1 MFLLVQPYADGP
13 ERFHRATVVGEYE
26 TAAEAFAAL
35 DRMGER
41 PNGFGIRGDAIEIY
55 VVDEERRT
63 VKRADAN

>member
-13 ERFHRATVVGEYE
+13 KRFRHATVVGEYE

-41 PNGFGIRGDAIEIY
+41 LNGFGIQGRRDRNRG
-55 VVDEERRT
+55 RR
-63 VKRADAN
+63 